1 MIHASIQTYTLED
14 IYAKHWGAPCKF
26 KKEDGKWTLGR
37 VGERTLK
44 AVRNRECIL
53 LLKPIQTITVRFIE
67 YLYKTIKEDFNPA
80 EFTPERV
87 QEFIDMLVNDLE
99 LTSYVTVDILRRQY
113 YHVPIY
119 NLNLFKC
126 GIAEPLDERRWK
138 EYEALKVKH
147 KNIRADN
154 VNISAQANNNE
165 SATSTK
171 MVIDDEVEKDLKY

>member
-119 NLNLFKC
+119 NLNLFTC
-126 GIAEPLDERRWK
+126 GIAEPLDERRWN
-138 EYEALKVKH
+138 EYEALKKNH
-147 KNIRADN
+147 KNVRAGN
-154 VNISAQANNNE
+154 ETKKPSEPSSEKKLVNAI
-165 SATSTK
+165 
-171 MVIDDEVEKDLKY
+171 VIDAEVERDLKY